1 VDTICWLSTF
11 QTGYDKSCEVWQEGD
26 QNSCVIDTISLAAWL
41 NDYTFGMGPLYRKKI
56 GNWGETLVLEHLQS
70 SGYTLVE
77 RNYHC
82 RYGEADLIMLDET
95 GLLTCVEVKTRR
107 SQKFGPA
114 EYSVGRKKL
123 KALSETMNAFL
134 YEHTEFPEV
143 WNLDLAVV
151 EDFIQ
156 GEPPLILHFRS
167 VRIDD

>member
-1 VDTICWLSTF
+1 MS
-11 QTGYDKSCEVWQEGD
+11 S
-26 QNSCVIDTISLAAWL
+26 
-41 NDYTFGMGPLYRKKI
+41 LYRKKT
-56 GNWGETLVLEHLQS
+56 GNWGETLVLERLLTQ
-70 SGYTLVE
+70 GYKLVE

-134 YEHTEFPEV
+134 CEHPEYPDF
-143 WNLDLAVV
+143 WNLDLVIV
-151 EDFIQ
+151 ENFVKT
-156 GEPPLILHFRS
+156 EPPVFLHFRS
-167 VRIDD
+167 VNIND